1 MERGAGKGWEEGL
14 IEGRKGYPLKPG
26 VCSRALDTVPDYGE
40 MRCVAVLVGRWGLPI
55 VHV

>member
-40 MRCVAVLVGRWGLPI
+40 VRCVAVLVGRWGLPI